1 MLDFLVRRLGQVI
14 LTLFLISIVAF
25 FMLRLMPGDPAQ
37 VLAGQDA
44 SQELVAEIR
53 TRLGLDQPVAV
64 QYLKYLESLAT
75 GDLGYSIRSRQPVL
89 EEVAARLPAT
99 LALGYSAILIALA
112 LGLLLGVW
120 AAVRVGRW
128 PDILVLMA
136 ALLGV
141 SAPTFWIGLLLI
153 LLFSVH
159 LGWLPVAATGRWDS
173 FILPIATLVPLS
185 LAIFSRL
192 ARSTMLD
199 VLSEDYIRTAVA
211 KGVKERVVLWRHAL
225 RNALIP
231 VVTIAGL
238 EFARLL
244 GGVIAVET
252 IFAWPGAGKA
262 LVDAI
267 VSRDFPMIQG
277 LILAFA
283 LVFALTNLLVDIL
296 NGIIDPRV
304 RKA

>member
-1 MLDFLVRRLGQVI
+1 M
-14 LTLFLISIVAF
+14 TLFLISIVAF